1 MSRWV
6 KEELQMAKLRI
17 MLADDHETVREGLKM
32 IVDAQDDMEVVGVAS
47 NGREAI
53 DRAQELL
60 PEVIVLDISMPKLN
74 GLKATEKLKEV
85 CPQIRVVTLSRHG
98 DDGYVRQLLRAGASG
113 YVLKQSAPAELIHAI
128 RAVAAGG
135 NYLDPK
141 IAVRAMD
148 SYSGCGRARK
158 SPPNVSL
165 SDRESEVLRQI
176 ALGYSNKEV
185 AARLE
190 LSVKT
195 IEVHKANAMRKLNL
209 RSRIDLVRYAMF
221 QGWLEEN

>member
-1 MSRWV
+1 MT
-6 KEELQMAKLRI
+6 KLRV

-32 IVDAQDDMEVVGVAS
+32 IVNAQDDMEVVGLAS
-47 NGREAI
+47 DGQEAI
-53 DRAQELL
+53 KRAQELL
-60 PEVIVLDISMPKLN
+60 PEVLVLDISMPKVN
-74 GLKATEKLKEV
+74 GLKVTEKLKEV
-85 CPQIRVVTLSRHG
+85 CPQVRVLTLSRHG

-128 RAVAAGG
+128 RAVATGG

-141 IAVRAMD
+141 LAARAMD
-148 SYSGCGRARK
+148 SYSGRAGTQHAE
-158 SPPNVSL
+158 SNADL
-165 SDRESEVLRQI
+165 STRESEVLRQI
-176 ALGYSNKEV
+176 ALGYSNKEI

-209 RSRIDLVRYAMF
+209 TSRIELVRYASF
-221 QGWLEEN
+221 QGWFEDN